1 MVSLAFYFQH
11 HDLDVFSGRRQDV
24 DAWNYSA
31 KSGEINE
38 IIMADE
44 TNNNWTTDGD
54 VPHQFV
60 DDLSNLPGTVAYFC
74 PHGETSLWSLDHAA
88 IDVYA
93 FGPASGWDKRER
105 QLTVYIPGIE
115 IHAQHAAAIAM
126 AHRRAWL
133 EGLI

>member
-31 KSGEINE
+31 KSGEIDE

-44 TNNNWTTDGD
+44 TGNNWKTDSRT
-54 VPHQFV
+54 PHRFV
-60 DDLSNLPGTVAYFC
+60 ADLNDLEGVVAYFC
-74 PHGETSLWSLDHAA
+74 PHGETSLWSLDHSK

-93 FGPASGWDKRER
+93 FGPASGWDSRPRE
-105 QLTVYIPGIE
+105 LTVRIPGIE
-115 IHAQHAAAIAM
+115 IHAQHAASVAM
-126 AHRRAWL
+126 AHRRAYL